1 MAFTNFKSIQ
11 QVQEKFNIR
20 YIEESYLQYD
30 TLEPSVTLVN
40 ELEFNRHHID
50 VFSSEYSRCENVI
63 YPLIRDVYKHYV
75 ADYALW
81 SHRALSYNEVLTGVP
96 DYLITSKSALGKTVL
111 GLPVVVVVEAKQNN
125 FMEGWGQCLAELL
138 VAQKINKD
146 EQFPIHG
153 IVTDGE
159 MWHFGK
165 LVADLFTKNE
175 EVLVISDL
183 GKICGALSYLIK
195 DSLRYIKD
203 EFNNEK

>member
-1 MAFTNFKSIQ
+1 MAFTDFKSIQ

-20 YIEESYLQYD
+20 YVEEAYLQYD
-30 TLEPSVTLVN
+30 TLEPSAILVN

-50 VFSSEYSRCENVI
+50 VFSSEFSRCENVI
-63 YPLIRDVYKHYV
+63 YPIIRDVYKHYA

-81 SHRALSYNEVLTGVP
+81 SHRALSHDKVLTGVP

-125 FMEGWGQCLAELL
+125 FIEGWGQCLAELL

-146 EQFPIHG
+146 EQIPVHG

-165 LVADLFTKNE
+165 LVTDLFTKNE

-183 GKICGALSYLIK
+183 RKICGAMSYLIK
-195 DSLRYIKD
+195 DSLRYIKHS
-203 EFNNEK
+203 